1 MTHETRSQ
9 DIKKLEG
16 TIATANKEQ
25 GLWNDKMARLL
36 EQQGQQ

>member
-1 MTHETRSQ
+1 MAPDSRSQ

-16 TIATANKEQ
+16 VIETSNREQ
-25 GLWNDKMARLL
+25 AQWNDKMARML